1 MSGVSVFVG
10 TRLPLQIFFDYLKGE
25 EGLAE
30 FINDFSYLDKQ
41 AIKVLDNLAK
51 MIIYREQGL
60 FA

>member
-1 MSGVSVFVG
+1 VG
-10 TRLPLQIFFDYLKGE
+10 TRLPLQTFFDYLKGE

-30 FINDFSYLDKQ
+30 FINNFSYLNQ

-51 MIIYREQGL
+51 MIIYRKQGL

>member
-10 TRLPLQIFFDYLKGE
+10 TRLPLQAFFDYLKGE
-25 EGLAE
+25 EGLGE

>member
-10 TRLPLQIFFDYLKGE
+10 TRLPLQTFFDYLKGE
-25 EGLAE
+25 ESLAE
-30 FINDFSYLDKQ
+30 FINNFSYLDKQ
-41 AIKVLDNLAK
+41 VIKVLDNLAK

>member
-10 TRLPLQIFFDYLKGE
+10 TRLPLQAFFNYLKRE

>member
-10 TRLPLQIFFDYLKGE
+10 TRLPLQIFLDYLKGE
-25 EGLAE
+25 QGLAE
-30 FINDFSYLDKQ
+30 FINNFYYLDQ

>member
-1 MSGVSVFVG
+1 MVSAYLWELVS
-10 TRLPLQIFFDYLKGE
+10 LQTFFDYLKGE

-30 FINDFSYLDKQ
+30 FINNFSYLDKQ
-41 AIKVLDNLAK
+41 VIKVLDNLAK

>member
-10 TRLPLQIFFDYLKGE
+10 TRLPLQAFLDYLKGE

-51 MIIYREQGL
+51 MIIYRAQGL

>member
-10 TRLPLQIFFDYLKGE
+10 TRLPLQIFLDYLKGE
-25 EGLAE
+25 EGLGE

>member
-1 MSGVSVFVG
+1 MSSVSVFVG
-10 TRLPLQIFFDYLKGE
+10 TRLPLQTFFDYLKGE

-30 FINDFSYLDKQ
+30 FINDFYYLDKQ

>member
-1 MSGVSVFVG
+1 VVSAYLWELVS
-10 TRLPLQIFFDYLKGE
+10 LQTFFDYLKGE

-30 FINDFSYLDKQ
+30 FINNFSYLDKQ
-41 AIKVLDNLAK
+41 VIKVLDNLAK

>member
-1 MSGVSVFVG
+1 VG
-10 TRLPLQIFFDYLKGE
+10 TRLPLQIFLDYLKGE